1 MRSAGITPRVRIDDE
16 CSFHP
21 SVNAQRRLQPTADP
35 PRYTLVVMT
44 VSASAPGRFTSAEY
58 HRMARAGAFA
68 EMRVELRRGVLVRM
82 SPRYIPH
89 ARVKRL
95 LAQALA
101 ESVSAAGL
109 AWVVDQEVSVAFG
122 DAFDAMPDIVV
133 WDAAVADG
141 EGPVSRPELAV
152 STTELTA

>member
-1 MRSAGITPRVRIDDE
+1 
-16 CSFHP
+16 
-21 SVNAQRRLQPTADP
+21 
-35 PRYTLVVMT
+35 
-44 VSASAPGRFTSAEY
+44 
-58 HRMARAGAFA
+58 
-68 EMRVELRRGVLVRM
+68 M
-82 SPRYIPH
+82 SPQYIPH

-122 DAFDAMPDIVV
+122 DAFDPMPDIVV
-133 WDAAVADG
+133 WDAAVGDG
-141 EGPVSRPELAV
+141 EGPVPREAVRLIVEVSDASLADDLGDKLEDYARSGLVEYWVADVRGRLVLRHTEARAARYWRREPALFGTMVPWLSRPELAV